1 MIDLAELSDAF
12 TILSSSWSAW
22 IFVIPGLLL
31 GLFFGAMP
39 GISITMA
46 MAIFLPMTLYM
57 DFLPAIIFLTS
68 IYTGAGFGGSV
79 PAILMNIPGTSS
91 AVATTFDGYPM
102 SRQGRH
108 NEALGIALASSV
120 IGTLVS

>member
-1 MIDLAELSDAF
+1 MIELDA
-12 TILSSSWSAW
+12 LSSAFSLLTSSWSAW
-22 IFVIPGLLL
+22 PWVIPGLAV

-46 MAIFLPMTLYM
+46 MAIFLPTTLYM

-79 PAILMNIPGTSS
+79 PAVLMNIPAHPRPLPPRSTAIPWPAPAGTTRRS
-91 AVATTFDGYPM
+91 G
-102 SRQGRH
+102 SRSPPR
-108 NEALGIALASSV
+108 
-120 IGTLVS
+120 